1 MGKYMDKAKEEKIV
15 ELGKYCLEHGIDL
28 EDLKKIFSK
37 KETTDNIHYQRFHNL
52 AHKKV
57 SSGEIRID
65 FEEQVMHKGKQI
77 LVMHEHELLI
87 LQLLMS
93 NVRETIKDKEILD
106 LLEQHDHKITKESMV
121 VYMFRLSHRIGK
133 TMQEEEYIKRHWK
146 KGYYWNQK
154 INVRK

>member
-28 EDLKKIFSK
+28 EDLKK
-37 KETTDNIHYQRFHNL
+37 N
-52 AHKKV
+52 KKV

-93 NVRETIKDKEILD
+93 NARETIKDEEILD

-121 VYMFRLSHRIGK
+121 VYMSRLSHRIGK